1 MDKNEFISELEK
13 LNIRITDKQLKQL
26 EEYYNLLVKW
36 NEFMNL
42 TGITEK
48 KQVYL
53 KHFYDSLTLC
63 KVMDLEKQ
71 KTLCDIGTGAGF
83 PGMVLKILFPNLKVT
98 LVDSL
103 RKRLNFL
110 QEVINTLELKDIE
123 LIHSRAEDYG
133 RKNREKFDVVTA
145 RAVAPINILLEY
157 CLPLIKPNKYFI
169 PMKGN
174 ISQEINVLDRSLKKL
189 DGELLKKEEFL
200 LPYEESSRTILLITK
215 YKETNKKYPRKTIEI
230 KRNPL

>member
-1 MDKNEFISELEK
+1 MDKQEFISELEK
-13 LNIRITDKQLKQL
+13 LNIKITDKQQYQL
-26 EEYYNLLVKW
+26 EQYYNLLIKW

-42 TGITEK
+42 TGITDK

-53 KHFYDSLTLC
+53 KHFYDSLTLY
-63 KVMDLEKQ
+63 KVIDLEKEE
-71 KTLCDIGTGAGF
+71 TLCDIGTGAGF

-103 RKRLNFL
+103 QKRLNFL

-123 LIHSRAEDYG
+123 LVHSRAEDYG
-133 RKNREKFDVVTA
+133 RENREKFDVVTA

-157 CLPLIKPNKYFI
+157 CLPLVKINKYFI

-174 ISQEINVLDRSLKKL
+174 ISQEINLLNRSLNKIEGK
-189 DGELLKKEEFL
+189 LLKKEEFL
-200 LPYEESSRTILLITK
+200 LPYEESYRTILMITK